1 MDMRPK
7 DTLHYYDAFG
17 EGEAIRMALYYAH
30 RGDEDDYVWKDKR
43 YSSEEWENMSKEKFE
58 FQQLPM
64 LELKNGT
71 RLVKTAAI
79 LDFLGNHHDLKPQDA
94 GLNYYG
100 LKACEWYQH
109 DLIDKLVAPVLLDH
123 DQAKRDANIKKLT
136 QETIP
141 S

>member
-30 RGDEDDYVWKDKR
+30 RDDEDDYVWKDKR